1 MAVRQPYPRSPVPQR
16 ASRDSTEHYPDVPE
30 DDAFYPQR
38 APSSTRRYQTTEGHE
53 VIQQGNRRIVIHHEP
68 PPRLKHRW
76 HPLFYVGLVFFAMVM
91 GWIAFTLL
99 GNWWSAKQADW
110 KYGTPRTYQVEQFV
124 GHADSTDHPNHFIA
138 VNINGSIEVI
148 ELNTQTPK
156 DDHIYLITTVA
167 DPLMPVSL
175 NFADSN
181 HDGKVDMV
189 VTIGVGNSYAVV
201 LLNDGTQF
209 KPQP

>member
-1 MAVRQPYPRSPVPQR
+1 MAARQPYPRSPVPQR
-16 ASRDSTEHYPDVPE
+16 ASRASTEQYADVPE
-30 DDAFYPQR
+30 DDAFYPQQS
-38 APSSTRRYQTTEGHE
+38 PSSTRRYQTTEGHE

-99 GNWWSAKQADW
+99 GNWWGAKQADW
-110 KYGTPRTYQVEQFV
+110 KYGTPRTYQMDQFV
-124 GHADSTDHPNHFIA
+124 GHSDSIDHPNHFIA

-175 NFADSN
+175 NFADIN

-209 KPQP
+209 KQQQ